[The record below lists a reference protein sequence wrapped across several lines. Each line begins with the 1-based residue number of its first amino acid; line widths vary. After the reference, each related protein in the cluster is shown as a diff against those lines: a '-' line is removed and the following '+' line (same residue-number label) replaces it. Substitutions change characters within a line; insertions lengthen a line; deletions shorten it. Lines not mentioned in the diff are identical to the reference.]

1 MLSLHGSF
9 SRFLQHANTSAHQD
23 LIHSMKGFDDD
34 PHSKTASVTTV
45 TVTTSNG
52 PPTKKLSKPD
62 SETYNSAALKGGTS
76 NYPSA
81 VPSNG
86 EARSGLS
93 PSKVNKDSPTKWSGS
108 SMQFSE
114 IRSLK
119 RIHKTEEG
127 IGTDNIIESPGI
139 IHPSTGEVL
148 TVGDAIS
155 LRILDVRTGQIV
167 TSPDERTPTVSIEE
181 ATARGL
187 VDPALAERLLGP
199 CGIIEEDGRSGR
211 QLSLLEAIQRE
222 LFDAERGFVTAAE
235 GRVKVMYTSDE
246 DQNKRISIAKAV
258 AKGLIDP
265 ETGQFTNPTG
275 GEKMTLKE
283 AFSRNLIDRNP
294 TGDKG
299 KKKPN
304 NVGICLSDAISH
316 GLVDDRS
323 GQIVDRNSGDKFP
336 LAVAI
341 KRGVIDPSIR
351 EIVDASADNKIT
363 VSEAVASG
371 ILDPKQGKYIHG
383 LSQEVLPM
391 REARRRK
398 LIVKPMTLK
407 DCTDLE
413 LIDNTGKILSPL
425 HRKALPILECISRGV
440 LDSDT
445 VKSITDTKTENL
457 LTLSEALA
465 EEIILPEGKFRDQS
479 TGEICSIPEAVN
491 RGLITSVSVKSIFD
505 IDGFKDPDGNDF
517 VSLNTAIAKGAL
529 SMKTGVSM
537 FVIDPKLGKTIS
549 IDQAVKQNLV
559 RPEVLEMLNRKIG
572 IRDRGRELTVLEAV
586 AKCYLDPKT
595 GQVLDPKNRKPLPLD
610 EAVRRRLISP
620 EGAALLGSLLAI
632 TVTTQT
638 VTKTIKRYVTITS
651 SGVTTSDIKMSF
663 GEAVRRGL
671 IDETNQ
677 TFRDPDT
684 GRVISVQDAMSEGL
698 VGFASSDSS
707 PNHSPTRQRSSG
719 AASPTK
725 SPGGSPVRVRNVD
738 STSPAAVKER
748 SLDRGQP
755 VPKGRSSGSSS
766 PVKERNCD
774 YSSVVSPVK
783 GRSPAGS
790 PVKEKPI
797 FDIAVGKGGTPPRK
811 GAMSPGRGSSPVK
824 QKLMQYSADDVFDS
838 SVVHPSREQ
847 TLVSAPSHKVDSA
860 EFLSNER
867 QAAAIEKKVFEL
879 PPDGWYLCEAI
890 EQRLFDPVTGLFI
903 IPGTD
908 RLVSFEECVKL
919 EIINPASALV
929 IDPNNRRKISL
940 MRSLE
945 KRVLDGTGH
954 YTSGGKKLPMK
965 EAIDKNLVILERRM
979 EHDHTSSRLIQI
991 TKITGKPDL
1000 VELSDVGTGSS
1011 GNPPTFT
1018 EIRSSELDVSI
1029 LEPLQVAPGI
1039 IYDPATS
1046 LVIFTE
1052 SGKADNLLAAVKAGK
1067 IEPRMV
1073 KVKDPYTGKS
1083 LNINEAMRKGI
1094 IDKETGD
1101 YKDKAGRKIPL
1112 AEAAKFGVLAVVGSP
1127 LVAAVKAAKI
1137 IKKALVPDPN
1147 TGEEVPIEVAY
1158 ERGLIDEETLR
1169 SFEAATECFVEG
1181 TSPEQVVTTTTEIVS
1196 TSVVIQD
1203 PTTGKELTAQQAV
1216 EKGLLTPEDLKQLT
1230 AAAQDGVEKG
1240 KPVKTLSTTTIP
1252 LDDDGRPSAGE
1263 RTRGRVT
1270 TEPKYKVAIGRARS
1284 FSQSPEREA
1293 KPVVLQKMRKKVV
1306 KPCDA
1311 VETGMIDKETAD
1323 ILDKPEIFKG
1333 SNGES
1338 LSLAEAV
1345 NCNKLDGNKGAILDP
1360 QRGDVLTIKEAMDRG
1375 ILDPAGPSG
1384 RLLIPVAHSL
1394 SVPGL
1399 LEQGLMDPDAKKIVH
1414 PETGTHLS
1422 LREAIVCEIVDPL
1435 SRMVEPSSGSKVTLE
1450 EAIAKGCI
1458 DEDKSLI
1465 KTPRGSVD
1473 LLTAVQ
1479 DLKVFEKIPH
1489 ESSVTRLPPAGMTFP
1504 VALRRGL
1511 VDPVAKEILHPITG
1525 VRIPLEKAIKDDFI
1539 MALPY
1544 PVSPFSVEVTQALDH
1559 NLIDEEKGT
1568 FRNPKTGEVIPV
1580 SEAVEN
1586 GILVIKPIPQLI
1598 TFEPSGTVTAVTET
1612 VTSYHTIT
1620 TKTIE
1625 LKHGYILIGPDEVK
1639 HTQTGQIIP
1648 LDEARRRGI
1657 VKDES
1662 ETKEEFTTR
1671 EIKMSFSDAVAQGYV
1686 DLDAGTYTNPATGEV
1701 MSISEAIKDGLLDT
1715 SIPTQIS
1722 EGTTILPTGKNIKK
1736 LNPVEAFDT
1745 LYEDATDR
1753 FHDPHSPTKNYTFKE
1768 ALDKGIIDPEAVIYD
1783 VTGGKPVTTREA
1795 VEKGIIDPKT
1805 GHVKDPKTGM
1815 SVNMKEAAK
1824 LGLLAVVGAPVLAGV
1839 ALADAVKG
1847 LKNKSNKKSREISP
1861 QPSSSVK
1868 EQKTPLKSSPIKET
1882 TLSPSRKS
1890 PPKSPEYQNSS
1901 TKPSEKDKSPVITIK
1916 SKTRTQSPVKDI
1928 LIGLKMPLREAIY
1941 DGYIEP
1947 ENCIITVPTSGVEEE
1962 EKKMIVQDALDRN
1975 AIALKDV
1982 VEVFSKAE
1990 VGLVDRK
1997 TRFKVKVE
2005 KLLNA
2010 ENLAHCGVYSLDSDS
2025 FVDPLTG
2032 EAMRFD
2038 DLVLRYDVFDRDSI
2052 EVKNLG
2058 SHPETYVTLREALEA
2073 PLIDRVTGH
2082 MVDPQT
2088 GKRVPFFEAVKLGW
2102 IVEKSGK
2109 TKPIKVKPRPSLTFQ
2124 EAVDGGLYDPK
2135 TGDVQDPKT
2144 GDTFSFAEALTCGVL
2159 DPVSVSIRN
2168 PENDDILPLSEAVE
2182 IGIVDLNRGVIVNV
2196 ETRREVEFKVAFL
2209 QGFVVA
2215 GPRKPVSLEAV
2226 IRKGL
2231 YNSKTGMI
2239 TDPLTKQAIDL
2250 EESVKRGLV
2259 DAFVTECK
2267 DTRADS
2273 FVSLDDALSTKL
2285 VNPKTGKLRN
2295 TSNGNLMTLDVALD
2309 KGLIVTN
2316 KFSVTLIEAIV
2327 QEYYSPCTGKLS
2339 DPVSG
2344 DELTV
2349 EEAVELGFIDC
2360 SSVRVKDSYQDRIV
2374 TFRDSTTSGLL
2385 DAQKGILTYP
2395 TPMTL
2400 DIAFEKGYI
2409 LTTCKPCSLQEALAQ
2424 GCYDPKTGLMVI
2436 NGDGERMTLDEA
2448 VKRGEINRDALTVKD
2463 PRSGDI
2469 ITLGEAIK
2477 IGVIDPKLGTAT
2489 DPTNCAEMHFY
2500 DALERGLIVP
2510 AKRKFSLPEAVFKG
2524 FYDPKSGKF
2533 TSPETREKLPT
2544 DRAIRRGIIDPA
2556 STLVKTND
2564 GKVTTFDNAVEEG
2577 IIDSRTGTIAGA
2589 GQFSRKMD
2597 FQEAFEQGLLIEVRR
2612 PMSLSEA
2619 LLKGVFDEEKGQF
2632 LDPSSGDHL
2641 TLADAIDKNLID
2653 SDSVHV
2659 KDTRSG
2665 FWKKVS
2671 LAEAIKLG
2679 FVNGETAMVK
2689 DFTHGNLEVPISE
2702 AFDLGLIVD
2711 SKAAVSIQRAIHQG
2725 LYDDST
2731 GKLTD
2736 PNTGRKITLH
2746 EAIRRFII
2754 NPQLPCYW
2762 EKKSER
2768 LLSLVETCRAGIIDR
2783 RAGTFREPGANCT
2796 VSLSEAMEL
2805 GLIVDIE
2812 SAGFGLYEAIAMGLY
2827 DSDSGHFVHPS
2838 TGRRLML
2845 SDACKEELINPLTSI
2860 VKHSKSGKYFKLP
2873 SAVEVGL
2880 IDEEKGLYKIPDS
2893 NRTLNLKEAKEKGLI
2908 VTSKK
2913 PLSIEEAVKSGLY
2926 HPDTGRFTDP
2936 DVGDQLDI
2944 AQALVHGLIDPNTTA
2959 LKDPAT
2965 GQLKS
2970 VNSGI
2975 EDGSI
2980 DTSRGRVIDPKT
2992 KRAYTIDS
3000 ALERG
3005 LLVTVERP
3013 ITFQQAVRR
3022 GSIDFQRGTF
3032 KDPRTMRECTLEEAI
3047 RYELIDPESAV
3058 VKDPQTGR
3066 FRTLKKAITDGVID
3080 MNKRAAFDPQ
3090 TGKVKPLC
3098 IIFEQGTVVFLREP
3112 LTFDAAIEQGHL
3124 SVVTGKFVDP
3134 QSKEILTLKETVSLG
3149 LIDPD
3154 SALIKDSTKKKLVK
3168 LPEAFRKG
3176 LMDAEKGNVLDCS
3189 TSRLYSLSAAIE
3201 SGLLT
3206 TPRRGLSLIEGLQF
3220 GLYNPTTG
3228 GFTDPFFS
3236 SGVIDRRRLRLEEAI
3251 ECGLIDPSTTVV
3263 KDADSGNISSLT
3275 DAISVSKIVDATAG
3289 RMLETSTGKSID
3301 LLKARDKGYILA
3313 AEARVSTLFLFLLF
3327 YNCLSCINT
3336 SSDFSLS
3343 YLRSQ

>member
-1 MLSLHGSF
+1 MS
-9 SRFLQHANTSAHQD
+9 TSAHRD
-23 LIHSMKGFDDD
+23 VNHTKAFADD
-34 PHSKTASVTTV
+34 HQGSAASLV
-45 TVTTSNG
+45 TVTTPSG
-52 PPTKKLSKPD
+52 PPTKKRSKPD
-62 SETYNSAALKGGTS
+62 SDTTDSAAFTKGGTS
-76 NYPSA
+76 IYSNA
-81 VPSNG
+81 VVSTNG
-86 EARSGLS
+86 EAGSGLS
-93 PSKVNKDSPTKWSGS
+93 PSKIRKDSPMKWSGS

-119 RIHKTEEG
+119 RIHKVEEG
-127 IGTDNIIESPGI
+127 IGTDNIIESRGI

-155 LRILDVRTGQIV
+155 LRILDVRTGRIV
-167 TSPDERTPTVSIEE
+167 TSPNGQSPTVSIEE
-181 ATARGL
+181 AAARGL

-199 CGIIEEDGRSGR
+199 CGIVEDDGQAGR

-222 LFDAERGFVTAAE
+222 LFDAERGFMTSAE

-246 DQNKRISIAKAV
+246 DQHKRISIAEAV
-258 AKGLIDP
+258 TKGMVNP
-265 ETGQFTNPTG
+265 ETGQLINPTG
-275 GEKMTLKE
+275 GEQMSLKE
-283 AFSRNLIDRNP
+283 AFARNLIDRDP
-294 TGDKG
+294 TGEKG
-299 KKKPN
+299 KKKQS

-323 GQIVDRNSGDKFP
+323 GQIVDRNSGDKYP

-341 KRGVIDPSIR
+341 KRGIIDPSVR
-351 EIVDASADNKIT
+351 EVVDASTDNKVT
-363 VSEAVASG
+363 VSEAIAGG

-383 LSQEVLPM
+383 ISQEVLPL

-398 LIVKPMTLK
+398 LIIKPMTLK
-407 DCTDLE
+407 DCSDLE

-425 HRKALPILECISRGV
+425 HKNKLPILECIARGV
-440 LDSDT
+440 LDSDN
-445 VKSITDTKTENL
+445 VKSITDTKTDSL
-457 LTLSEALA
+457 MTLSEALA
-465 EEIILPEGKFRDQS
+465 EEIILPEGKFKDVS
-479 TGEICSIPEAVN
+479 TGEICTIPEAVN

-529 SMKTGVSM
+529 SMKTGVAL
-537 FVIDPKLGKTIS
+537 FVVDPKLGKTIS
-549 IDQAVKQNLV
+549 LDQAVKQNLA
-559 RPEVLEMLNRKIG
+559 RPEVLEMLSRKIG

-620 EGAALLGSLLAI
+620 EGAALLGSLQAI

-651 SGVTTSDIKMSF
+651 SGVTTSDIKMTF
-663 GEAVRRGL
+663 GEAVRQGL

-684 GRVISVQDAMSEGL
+684 GRVLPVQDAVDEGL
-698 VGFASSDSS
+698 IGFPSPDGS
-707 PNHSPTRQRSSG
+707 PNHSPTRPESSG
-719 AASPTK
+719 STSPTK
-725 SPGGSPVRVRNVD
+725 SPSVSPVKIR
-738 STSPAAVKER
+738 SPGSVSPVKEK

-755 VPKGRSSGSSS
+755 ISKGQSPGSSS
-766 PVKERNCD
+766 PVKERSFD
-774 YSSVVSPVK
+774 HSLVGSPVK
-783 GRSPAGS
+783 GRSPAVS
-790 PVKEKPI
+790 PVKEKPS
-797 FDIAVGKGGTPPRK
+797 FDIVSKARSPSPKKGTS
-811 GAMSPGRGSSPVK
+811 SPGRGSPPMK
-824 QKLMQYSADDVFDS
+824 QRLQQYPDEDVVDS
-838 SVVHPSREQ
+838 SVFGSFQSPTSVNVPSYK
-847 TLVSAPSHKVDSA
+847 ADSA
-860 EFLSNER
+860 EFLSSER
-867 QAAAIEKKVFEL
+867 QAAAMEKQVYEL
-879 PPDGWYLCEAI
+879 PPDGWYLSEAI

-929 IDPNNRRKISL
+929 IDPNNGRKISL
-940 MRSLE
+940 IRSLD

-965 EAIDKNLVILERRM
+965 EAITKNFVILEGRM
-979 EHDHTSSRLIQI
+979 DHDHTSSRLIQV

-1000 VELSDVGTGSS
+1000 VELSDVGSGFA

-1018 EIRSSELDVSI
+1018 EIKSSKPDVST

-1046 LVIFTE
+1046 LVISTE
-1052 SGKADNLLAAVKAGK
+1052 SGKADSLLAAVKTGK

-1094 IDKETGD
+1094 VDKETGD
-1101 YKDKAGRKIPL
+1101 YKDKAGHKISL

-1127 LVAAVKAAKI
+1127 LVAAVKAVKV
-1137 IKKALVPDPN
+1137 IKKALVSDPN
-1147 TGEEVPIEVAY
+1147 TGDEVPIEVAY
-1158 ERGLIDEETLR
+1158 KRGLIDEETLR
-1169 SFEAATECFVEG
+1169 SFEAATEHFVEG
-1181 TSPEQVVTTTTEIVS
+1181 TSPEQVVTTKTEIVS

-1203 PTTGKELTAQQAV
+1203 PATGREITAQQAV
-1216 EKGLLTPEDLKQLT
+1216 EKGLLTPEDLKQLV
-1230 AAAQDGVEKG
+1230 AAAQDGVERG
-1240 KPVKTLSTTTIP
+1240 RPVKTLSTTAIP
-1252 LDDDGRPSAGE
+1252 LDDDDDDDDRPSAGE

-1293 KPVVLQKMRKKVV
+1293 KPVVLQKMRKKIV
-1306 KPCDA
+1306 KPRDA
-1311 VETGMIDKETAD
+1311 IETGMIDKETAD
-1323 ILDKPEIFKG
+1323 ILEKPEIFTG
-1333 SNGES
+1333 SDGES

-1345 NCNKLDGNKGAILDP
+1345 SCNKLDGNKGAILDP

-1384 RLLIPVAHSL
+1384 RLLIPIARSL

-1414 PETGTHLS
+1414 PETGTHLT

-1435 SRMVEPSSGSKVTLE
+1435 SKMVEPSSGIKVTLE

-1458 DEDKSLI
+1458 DDDKSLV
-1465 KTPRGSVD
+1465 KTPSGSVD
-1473 LLTAVQ
+1473 LFTAAQ
-1479 DLKVFEKIPH
+1479 DLKLFEGSPH
-1489 ESSVTRLPPAGMTFP
+1489 ESSVTGLPPAGMTFP

-1511 VDPVAKEILHPITG
+1511 VDPVTKEILHPITG
-1525 VRIPLEKAIKDDFI
+1525 VRIPVEKAIKEGFI
-1539 MALPY
+1539 MSLPY
-1544 PVSPFSVEVTQALDH
+1544 PMSPFSVELTQALDS
-1559 NLIDEEKGT
+1559 NLIDREKGT
-1568 FRNPKTGEVIPV
+1568 FQNPKTGEVIPV
-1580 SEAVEN
+1580 SEAVES
-1586 GILVIKPIPQLI
+1586 GILVIKPVPQLI

-1625 LKHGYILIGPDEVK
+1625 LKHGYILVGPDEVK
-1639 HTQTGQIIP
+1639 HTQTGEIIP
-1648 LDEARRRGI
+1648 LDVARRQGI

-1662 ETKEEFTTR
+1662 ETKKEFTTR

-1686 DLDAGTYTNPATGEV
+1686 DLDAGTYTNPSTGEV
-1701 MSISEAIKDGLLDT
+1701 MSISEAIRHGLLDT
-1715 SIPTQIS
+1715 SVPTQIS
-1722 EGTTILPTGKNIKK
+1722 EEPIDSPTGKKVKK

-1745 LYEDATDR
+1745 LYEEKTKKFR
-1753 FHDPHSPTKNYTFKE
+1753 DPNSPAQTYTFKE
-1768 ALDKGIIDPEAVIYD
+1768 AVDKGIIDPEAVIYD
-1783 VTGGKPVTTREA
+1783 VCSGKPITTREA
-1795 VEKGIIDPKT
+1795 VEKGMIDPRTGQVKDTKT
-1805 GHVKDPKTGM
+1805 GI
-1815 SVNMKEAAK
+1815 SVNVKEAAK
-1824 LGLLAVVGAPVLAGV
+1824 LGLLAVVGAPVLAGMAV
-1839 ALADAVKG
+1839 VNAVKG
-1847 LKNKSNKKSREISP
+1847 LSNKTDKKSPEI
-1861 QPSSSVK
+1861 SSVK
-1868 EQKTPLKSSPIKET
+1868 ERISPSKSSPVQTSAIT
-1882 TLSPSRKS
+1882 PSRKS
-1890 PPKSPEYQNSS
+1890 PPKSPERQ
-1901 TKPSEKDKSPVITIK
+1901 KSPTKSLEKEKSPIITIK
-1916 SKTRTQSPVKDI
+1916 TKARAPSPVKET
-1928 LIGLKMPLREAIY
+1928 LVGLKMPLREAIY
-1941 DGYIEP
+1941 DGHIEP
-1947 ENCIITVPTSGVEEE
+1947 ESCSIALRTSDGEEE
-1962 EKKMIVQDALDRN
+1962 HMTVQDALDKS
-1975 AIALKDV
+1975 AVALKDIV
-1982 VEVFSKAE
+1982 QVFSKAE
-1990 VGLVDRK
+1990 VGLVDEK
-1997 TRFKVKVE
+1997 TRYKVKVT
-2005 KLLNA
+2005 KHLNA
-2010 ENLAHCGVYSLDSDS
+2010 ENLASDGVYNLDSDS

-2032 EAMRFD
+2032 DAIRFE
-2038 DLVLRYDVFDRDSI
+2038 DLVLRYDVFDPDFVAIKDLTSR
-2052 EVKNLG
+2052 
-2058 SHPETYVTLREALEA
+2058 PETYVSLREALEV
-2073 PLIDRVTGH
+2073 PLIDKISGH

-2102 IVEKSGK
+2102 IVEKPGQS
-2109 TKPIKVKPRPSLTFQ
+2109 KPSKVKPRPSLTFQ
-2124 EAVDGGLYDPK
+2124 EAIGAGLYDPA
-2135 TGDVQDPKT
+2135 TGDIQDPKT
-2144 GDTFSFAEALTCGVL
+2144 GATFSFVEALTNGVL

-2182 IGIVDLNRGVIVNV
+2182 VGIVDLNRGVIVNV
-2196 ETRREVEFKVAFL
+2196 ETRTEVEFKVAFL
-2209 QGFVVA
+2209 QGYVIA

-2239 TDPLTKQAIDL
+2239 TDPLTQQTVDV

-2267 DTRADS
+2267 DTRS
-2273 FVSLDDALSTKL
+2273 NCLVSLDDALSTKL
-2285 VNPKTGKLRN
+2285 LNPKTGKLCD
-2295 TSNGNLMTLDVALD
+2295 TTNGTLLTLDVALD
-2309 KGLIVTN
+2309 RGLIVTS
-2316 KFSVTLIEAIV
+2316 KFSITLIEAIV
-2327 QEYYSPCTGKLS
+2327 QEYYSARTGRVS
-2339 DPVSG
+2339 DPASG

-2349 EEAVELGFIDC
+2349 QEAIELGFVDC
-2360 SSVRVKDSYQDRIV
+2360 SSVRVKDSHQDKIV
-2374 TFRDSTTSGLL
+2374 TVKDATASGLL
-2385 DAQKGILTYP
+2385 DTQKGILTYP

-2409 LTTCKPCSLQEALAQ
+2409 LTTRKPWSLQEALAQ
-2424 GCYDPKTGLMVI
+2424 GCYDPKTGLMVM

-2448 VKRGEINRDALTVKD
+2448 IKRGEINRDALTVKD

-2469 ITLGEAIK
+2469 ITLGEAVK
-2477 IGVIDPKLGTAT
+2477 IGVIDPKLGTAA
-2489 DPTNCAEMHFY
+2489 DPTNGAEMHFY

-2544 DRAIRRGIIDPA
+2544 DRAIQRGIIDPA
-2556 STLVKTND
+2556 STLVKTS
-2564 GKVTTFDNAVEEG
+2564 GGRITTFDNAVEEG
-2577 IIDSRTGTIAGA
+2577 IVDSKTGTIAGA
-2589 GQFSRKMD
+2589 GRFGRKMD

-2619 LLKGVFDEEKGQF
+2619 LLKGIFDEETGQF
-2632 LDPSSGDHL
+2632 LDPSSGEHL
-2641 TLADAIDKNLID
+2641 TLAEAIEKNLID

-2671 LAEAIKLG
+2671 LAEAVKLG
-2679 FVNGETAMVK
+2679 FVDGKTAKVK
-2689 DFTHGNLEVPISE
+2689 DFTHGNLEVTISE

-2725 LYDDST
+2725 LYDETT

-2783 RAGTFREPGANCT
+2783 RAGTFKEPGANCT
-2796 VSLSEAMEL
+2796 VSLSDAMEL

-2812 SAGFGLYEAIAMGLY
+2812 SAGFGLFEAIVMGLY
-2827 DSDSGHFVHPS
+2827 DADSGCFIHPS
-2838 TGRRLML
+2838 TGRKLML
-2845 SDACKEELINPLTSI
+2845 SDACKEELINPLKSI

-2873 SAVEVGL
+2873 EAVEAGL
-2880 IDEEKGLYKIPDS
+2880 IDEERGVYKVPDS
-2893 NRTLNLKEAKEKGLI
+2893 KRILTLKEAKEKGLI
-2908 VTSKK
+2908 VTSMK
-2913 PLSIEEAVKSGLY
+2913 PLSVEEAVRCGLY
-2926 HPDTGRFTDP
+2926 RPETGRFTDP

-2944 AQALVHGLIDPNTTA
+2944 AQALVHGLVDANTTA

-2970 VNSGI
+2970 LNSGI

-2980 DTSRGRVIDPKT
+2980 DVPRGRIVDPKT
-2992 KRAYTIDS
+2992 RRAYTIDS

-3124 SVVTGKFVDP
+3124 NVVTGKFTDP
-3134 QSKEILTLKETVSLG
+3134 QSKEVLTLKETVSLG

-3176 LMDAEKGNVLDCS
+3176 LMDAEKGNVLDS
-3189 TSRLYSLSAAIE
+3189 ATSRLYSLSAAIE

-3251 ECGLIDPSTTVV
+3251 ESGLIDPSSTVV

-3313 AEARVSTLFLFLLF
+3313 AEARVSTLLLF
-3327 YNCLSCINT
+3327 FSQRLTILS
-3336 SSDFSLS
+3336 SS
-3343 YLRSQ
+3343 YVHA

>member
-1 MLSLHGSF
+1 
-9 SRFLQHANTSAHQD
+9 
-23 LIHSMKGFDDD
+23 MKVFIDD
-34 PHSKTASVTTV
+34 PHNSAGTV
-45 TVTTSNG
+45 TSSSG
-52 PPTKKLSKPD
+52 PPTKKRSKPE
-62 SETYNSAALKGGTS
+62 SEMYNSATKTRGGTS
-76 NYPSA
+76 NYSSDVVSA
-81 VPSNG
+81 NG
-86 EARSGLS
+86 EAGSGLS
-93 PSKVNKDSPTKWSGS
+93 PSKIRKDSPIWSGS

-119 RIHKTEEG
+119 RIHKVEEG

-155 LRILDVRTGQIV
+155 LRILDVRTGRIA
-167 TSPDERTPTVSIEE
+167 TSPDGRSPSVSIEE
-181 ATARGL
+181 AAVKGL

-199 CGIIEEDGRSGR
+199 CGIIEEDGGSGR

-222 LFDAERGFVTAAE
+222 LFDAERGFVTSAE
-235 GRVKVMYTSDE
+235 RQVKVMYSSGE
-246 DQNKRISIAKAV
+246 DQPKTISIAEAIT
-258 AKGLIDP
+258 KGMVHP
-265 ETGQFTNPTG
+265 ETGQFTNPRD
-275 GEKMTLKE
+275 GEQMTLKE
-283 AFSRNLIDRNP
+283 AFMRNLIDRDS
-294 TGDKG
+294 TGEKG
-299 KKKPN
+299 KKKSSSL
-304 NVGICLSDAISH
+304 GISLSDAISQ

-323 GQIVDRNSGDKFP
+323 GQIVDRNSGDKYP

-341 KRGVIDPSIR
+341 KRGVIDPCVK
-351 EIVDASADNKIT
+351 EVVDASADNKVT
-363 VSEAVASG
+363 VSQAIASG

-383 LSQEVLPM
+383 LSQEVLTL

-407 DCTDLE
+407 DCCDLE
-413 LIDNTGKILSPL
+413 LIDNTGRILSPL
-425 HRKALPILECISRGV
+425 HRNKLPILECISRGV
-440 LDSDT
+440 LDSDS
-445 VKSITDTKTENL
+445 VKSITDTTTDDL

-465 EEIILPEGKFRDQS
+465 KEIILPGGKFRDAS
-479 TGEICSIPEAVN
+479 TGEICTIPEAVN

-505 IDGFKDPDGNDF
+505 IDGFRDPVGTDF
-517 VSLNTAIAKGAL
+517 VSLNAAIAKGAV
-529 SMKTGVSM
+529 SMKTGVAM
-537 FVIDPKLGKTIS
+537 FVVDQKLGKTIS
-549 IDQAVKQNLV
+549 LDQAVKQNLV
-559 RPEVLEMLNRKIG
+559 RPEVLEMLSRKIG

-595 GQVLDPKNRKPLPLD
+595 GQLLDPKDRKLLPLD
-610 EAVRRRLISP
+610 EAVRRRLITP

-651 SGVTTSDIKMSF
+651 SGVTTSDIKMTF
-663 GEAVRRGL
+663 GEAIRRGL

-677 TFRDPDT
+677 TYRDPDT
-684 GRVISVQDAMSEGL
+684 GRVLSVQDAVNERL
-698 VGFASSDSS
+698 IGFSSPDSS
-707 PNHSPTRQRSSG
+707 PNCSPVRQRTSG
-719 AASPTK
+719 STSPVK
-725 SPGGSPVRVRNVD
+725 SPGGSAVKSRSPC
-738 STSPAAVKER
+738 STSPVKEKP
-748 SLDRGQP
+748 LDHGQP
-755 VPKGRSSGSSS
+755 VTKGRYSGNSS
-766 PVKERNCD
+766 PVKERNFD
-774 YSSVVSPVK
+774 HSPVESPLK

-790 PVKEKPI
+790 PVKEKPV
-797 FDIAVGKGGTPPRK
+797 FDMAVGKGRTHSPRK
-811 GAMSPGRGSSPVK
+811 GRTSPGSSSPVK
-824 QKLMQYSADDVFDS
+824 QKLLQYPVENVFDS
-838 SVVHPSREQ
+838 SLVCSSESPASGNLPSRE
-847 TLVSAPSHKVDSA
+847 SDSA
-860 EFLSNER
+860 EFLSNEQ
-867 QAAAIEKKVFEL
+867 QAAAMQKQVFEL
-879 PPDGWYLCEAI
+879 PPDGWYLSEAI

-919 EIINPASALV
+919 EIINPSSALV
-929 IDPNNRRKISL
+929 IDPNNGRKISL
-940 MRSLE
+940 IRSLE

-954 YTSGGKKLPMK
+954 YASGGKKLPMK
-965 EAIDKNLVILERRM
+965 DAIAKNLVILEGRM

-1000 VELSDVGTGSS
+1000 VELSDVGSS
-1011 GNPPTFT
+1011 AGNPPTFT
-1018 EIRSSELDVSI
+1018 EIKSSEVDVST

-1039 IYDPATS
+1039 IYDPATA

-1052 SGKADNLLAAVKAGK
+1052 SGKANNLLAAVKAGK

-1094 IDKETGD
+1094 VDKETGD
-1101 YKDKAGRKIPL
+1101 YKDKAGHKISL
-1112 AEAAKFGVLAVVGSP
+1112 AEAAKFGVIAVVGSP
-1127 LVAAVKAAKI
+1127 LVAAVKSARV
-1137 IKKALVPDPN
+1137 IKKALIADPN
-1147 TGEEVPIEVAY
+1147 SGEDVPIQVAY
-1158 ERGLIDEETLR
+1158 ERGLIDEETLH
-1169 SFEAATECFVEG
+1169 SFEAATERFVEG
-1181 TSPEQVVTTTTEIVS
+1181 TSPEQVVTTKTEIVS

-1203 PTTGKELTAQQAV
+1203 PTTGKEITAQQAV

-1230 AAAQDGVEKG
+1230 AAAQDGVESG
-1240 KPVKTLSTTTIP
+1240 PVKTLSTATIP
-1252 LDDDGRPSAGE
+1252 LDDDDRPSAGE

-1270 TEPKYKVAIGRARS
+1270 TEPKFRVAIGRARS

-1311 VETGMIDKETAD
+1311 IETGMIDKETAD
-1323 ILDKPEIFKG
+1323 ILEKPEVFKG
-1333 SNGES
+1333 SDGES

-1345 NCNKLDGNKGAILDP
+1345 SCNKLDGNKGAILDP

-1375 ILDPAGPSG
+1375 ILDPTGPSG
-1384 RLLIPVAHSL
+1384 RLLVPIARSL

-1414 PETGTHLS
+1414 PETGTYLS

-1435 SRMVEPSSGSKVTLE
+1435 SKMVEPSSGSKVTLE

-1458 DEDKSLI
+1458 DEDKSLV
-1465 KTPRGSVD
+1465 KTPSGSVD
-1473 LLTAVQ
+1473 LLTAAQ
-1479 DLKVFEKIPH
+1479 DLKVFEKSPQ
-1489 ESSVTRLPPAGMTFP
+1489 ETSVKGLPPAGMTFP

-1511 VDPVAKEILHPITG
+1511 VDPVTKEIVHPITG
-1525 VRIPLEKAIKDDFI
+1525 VRIPVEKAIEDNFI

-1544 PVSPFSVEVTQALDH
+1544 PVSPFNVEVTQALDR
-1559 NLIDEEKGT
+1559 NLIDGEKGT
-1568 FRNPKTGEVIPV
+1568 FKNPKTGEVIPV
-1580 SEAVEN
+1580 SEAVES
-1586 GILVIKPIPQLI
+1586 GVLVIKPVPHLI
-1598 TFEPSGTVTAVTET
+1598 SFEPSGTVTAVTET

-1639 HTQTGQIIP
+1639 HTQTGEVIP

-1662 ETKEEFTTR
+1662 ETKEQFTTR

-1686 DLDAGTYTNPATGEV
+1686 DLDAGTYTNPATGEI

-1715 SIPTQIS
+1715 TVPTQIS
-1722 EGTTILPTGKNIKK
+1722 EDSIKSSTGKKVKK

-1745 LYEDATDR
+1745 LYEDRTKKFR
-1753 FHDPHSPTKNYTFKE
+1753 DPNSPTRNYTFKE
-1768 ALDKGIIDPEAVIYD
+1768 ALDKGIIDPESVIYD
-1783 VTGGKPVTTREA
+1783 VTSGKPVTTREA

-1805 GHVKDPKTGM
+1805 GRVKDTKTGI
-1815 SVNMKEAAK
+1815 SVNVKEAAK
-1824 LGLLAVVGAPVLAGV
+1824 LGLLAVVGAPVLAGMTV
-1839 ALADAVKG
+1839 VDAVKG
-1847 LKNKSNKKSREISP
+1847 LKNKKSPEKSSQRD
-1861 QPSSSVK
+1861 SSVK
-1868 EQKTPLKSSPIKET
+1868 EDISSLKALPFQETAITPSQK
-1882 TLSPSRKS
+1882 SPSVSPERQKS
-1890 PPKSPEYQNSS
+1890 P
-1901 TKPSEKDKSPVITIK
+1901 TKPSQKEKSPVITIK
-1916 SKTRTQSPVKDI
+1916 TKARTPSPVKDT
-1928 LIGLKMPLREAIY
+1928 LSGLKMPLREAIY
-1941 DGYIEP
+1941 DRHIEP
-1947 ENCIITVPTSGVEEE
+1947 ETCNIAIPTSDGEEE
-1962 EKKMIVQDALDRN
+1962 QMSVQDALDKN
-1975 AIALKDV
+1975 AVALKDV
-1982 VEVFSKAE
+1982 VEVFSKAK
-1990 VGLVDRK
+1990 VGLVDEK
-1997 TRFKVKVE
+1997 TWYKVKVT
-2005 KLLNA
+2005 KHLNP
-2010 ENLAHCGVYSLDSDS
+2010 ENLANDGVYSLDSDS
-2025 FVDPLTG
+2025 FVDPVTR
-2032 EAMRFD
+2032 EAIRFE
-2038 DLVLRYDVFDRDSI
+2038 DLVLRYDVFDPDLI
-2052 EVKNLG
+2052 QVKDLI
-2058 SHPETYVTLREALEA
+2058 SHPETYITLREALEV
-2073 PLIDRVTGH
+2073 PLVDKISGH
-2082 MVDPQT
+2082 MVDPRT

-2102 IVEKSGK
+2102 IVEKSVK
-2109 TKPIKVKPRPSLTFQ
+2109 TKLTKVKPHPSLTFQ
-2124 EAVDGGLYDPK
+2124 EAVDEGLYDPK
-2135 TGDVQDPKT
+2135 TGDIHDPKT
-2144 GDTFSFAEALTCGVL
+2144 GDKFSFVEALTSCVL

-2196 ETRREVEFKVAFL
+2196 ETRTEVEFKVAFL
-2209 QGFVVA
+2209 QGYVVA

-2226 IRKGL
+2226 IKKGL
-2231 YNSKTGMI
+2231 YNPKTGMI
-2239 TDPLTKQAIDL
+2239 TDPLTKQAIDM
-2250 EESVKRGLV
+2250 EESVKRGLI

-2267 DTRADS
+2267 DTRADT

-2285 VNPKTGKLRN
+2285 VNPKTCKLRN
-2295 TSNGNLMTLDVALD
+2295 TANGNLMTLDVALG

-2316 KFSVTLIEAIV
+2316 RFSITLIEAIV
-2327 QEYYSPCTGKLS
+2327 QEYYSPRTGRVS
-2339 DPVSG
+2339 DPASG
-2344 DELTV
+2344 DEVTV
-2349 EEAVELGFIDC
+2349 QEAIELGFVDC
-2360 SSVRVKDSYQDRIV
+2360 SSVRVKDSHQDKILTV
-2374 TFRDSTTSGLL
+2374 KDATATGLL
-2385 DAQKGILTYP
+2385 NTQKGILTYP
-2395 TPMTL
+2395 APMTL

-2409 LTTCKPCSLQEALAQ
+2409 LTTRKPWSLQEALAQ
-2424 GCYDPKTGLMVI
+2424 SCYDPKTGLMVI
-2436 NGDGERMTLDEA
+2436 NGDGERITLDEA
-2448 VKRGEINRDALTVKD
+2448 MKRGEINRDALTVKD

-2477 IGVIDPKLGTAT
+2477 IGVIDPKLGTAA
-2489 DPTNCAEMHFY
+2489 DPTNGAEMHFY

-2544 DRAIRRGIIDPA
+2544 DRAIQKGIIDSA
-2556 STLVKTND
+2556 STLVKTNG
-2564 GKVTTFDNAVEEG
+2564 GKVTTFDSAVEEG
-2577 IIDSRTGTIAGA
+2577 LVDSRAGTIAGA
-2589 GQFSRKMD
+2589 GQFGRRLD

-2612 PMSLSEA
+2612 PMSVSEA
-2619 LLKGVFDEEKGQF
+2619 LLKGVFDEENGQF

-2641 TLADAIDKNLID
+2641 SLADAIEKNLID

-2671 LAEAIKLG
+2671 LAEAIRLG
-2679 FVNGETAMVK
+2679 FVDGETAKVK
-2689 DFTHGNLEVPISE
+2689 DFTRGNLEVTISE

-2762 EKKSER
+2762 EKKSEH
-2768 LLSLVETCRAGIIDR
+2768 LLSLVETCRTGIIDR

-2796 VSLSEAMEL
+2796 IYLSDAMEL

-2827 DSDSGHFVHPS
+2827 DAVSGRFIHPS
-2838 TGRRLML
+2838 TGRKLML
-2845 SDACKEELINPLTSI
+2845 SDACKGELINPLTSI
-2860 VKHSKSGKYFKLP
+2860 VKHSKSGKYLKLP
-2873 SAVEVGL
+2873 EATEANL
-2880 IDEEKGLYKIPDS
+2880 IDEEKGIYKIPDS
-2893 NRTLNLKEAKEKGLI
+2893 KKTLTLKEAKEKGLI

-2913 PLSIEEAVKSGLY
+2913 PLSIEEAVRSGLY
-2926 HPDTGRFTDP
+2926 RPDTGRFTDP

-2944 AQALVHGLIDPNTTA
+2944 AQALVHGLIDANTTA
-2959 LKDPAT
+2959 LKDPTT

-2980 DTSRGRVIDPKT
+2980 DVSRGCVVDPKT

-3000 ALERG
+3000 ALERC

-3022 GSIDFQRGTF
+3022 GSIDFQRCTF
-3032 KDPRTMRECTLEEAI
+3032 KDPRTMRECTLEDAI

-3058 VKDPQTGR
+3058 VKDPHTGR

-3098 IIFEQGTVVFLREP
+3098 IIFDQGTVVFLREP
-3112 LTFDAAIEQGHL
+3112 LTFDAAIEQGL
-3124 SVVTGKFVDP
+3124 LNVVTGKFTDP
-3134 QSKEILTLKETVSLG
+3134 QSKEVLTLKETVSLG

-3176 LMDAEKGNVLDCS
+3176 LMDAEKGNVLDS
-3189 TSRLYSLSAAIE
+3189 ATSRLYSLSAAIE

-3236 SGVIDRRRLRLEEAI
+3236 SGVIDRRRLRLDEAI
-3251 ECGLIDPSTTVV
+3251 ESGLIDPSTTVV

-3275 DAISVSKIVDATAG
+3275 DAISVSKIVDAIAG

-3301 LLKARDKGYILA
+3301 LLKARDRGYILT
-3313 AEARVSTLFLFLLF
+3313 AEARVSTFLLF
-3327 YNCLSCINT
+3327 FL
-3336 SSDFSLS
+3336 FA
-3343 YLRSQ
+3343 

>member
-1 MLSLHGSF
+1 MLKINHLFGRYFHHMSP
-9 SRFLQHANTSAHQD
+9 SAHHD
-23 LIHSMKGFDDD
+23 NAKTFTND
-34 PHSKTASVTTV
+34 PHNMAPSVATV
-45 TVTTSNG
+45 TVTTSSG
-52 PPTKKLSKPD
+52 PPTKKRTKPE
-62 SETYNSAALKGGTS
+62 SETYNSAAQTRGGTS
-76 NYPSA
+76 NYSSTA
-81 VPSNG
+81 VSKNG
-86 EARSGLS
+86 EAGSGLS
-93 PSKVNKDSPTKWSGS
+93 PPKICKDSPMNWSGS

-119 RIHKTEEG
+119 RVHKVEEG
-127 IGTDNIIESPGI
+127 IGTDNIVESLGI
-139 IHPSTGEVL
+139 LHPSTGEVL

-155 LRILDVRTGQIV
+155 LRILDVRTGRIA
-167 TSPDERTPTVSIEE
+167 TSPDGRSPTVSIEE
-181 ATARGL
+181 AAARGL

-199 CGIIEEDGRSGR
+199 CGIVEDDGGSGR

-222 LFDAERGFVTAAE
+222 LFDAERGLVTSAE
-235 GRVKVMYTSDE
+235 GQVKVMYTSGE
-246 DQNKRISIAKAV
+246 DQPKRISIAEAI
-258 AKGLIDP
+258 AKGMIHP
-265 ETGQFTNPTG
+265 ETGQFTNPGG
-275 GEKMTLKE
+275 GEQMTLKE
-283 AFSRNLIDRNP
+283 AFVRNLIDRDP
-294 TGDKG
+294 KGEKG
-299 KKKPN
+299 KKKSSTL
-304 NVGICLSDAISH
+304 GISLSDAISQ
-316 GLVDDRS
+316 GLVDDHS
-323 GQIVDRNSGDKFP
+323 GQVVDRNSGDKYP

-341 KRGVIDPSIR
+341 KRGIIDPSVR
-351 EIVDASADNKIT
+351 EIVDASADNKVT
-363 VSEAVASG
+363 VSEAIASG
-371 ILDPKQGKYIHG
+371 ILDPKHGKYIHG
-383 LSQEVLPM
+383 LSQEILPL

-398 LIVKPMTLK
+398 LIVKPLTLK
-407 DCTDLE
+407 DCCDLE
-413 LIDNTGKILSPL
+413 LIDNTGKIFSPL
-425 HRKALPILECISRGV
+425 HRNRLPLLECISRGV
-440 LDSDT
+440 LDSDS
-445 VKSITDTKTENL
+445 VKSITDTTTDDL

-465 EEIILPEGKFRDQS
+465 EEIILPEGKFRDAS
-479 TGEICSIPEAVN
+479 TGEIFTIPEAVN

-505 IDGFKDPDGNDF
+505 IDGFKDPVGTDF
-517 VSLNTAIAKGAL
+517 VSLNAAIAKGAL
-529 SMKTGVSM
+529 SMKTGAAM
-537 FVIDPKLGKTIS
+537 FVVDPKLGKTIS
-549 IDQAVKQNLV
+549 IDQAAKQNLV
-559 RPEVLEMLNRKIG
+559 RPEVLEMLSRKIG

-595 GQVLDPKNRKPLPLD
+595 GHLLDPKDRKPLPLD
-610 EAVRRRLISP
+610 EAVRRRLITP

-651 SGVTTSDIKMSF
+651 SGVTTSDVKMTF
-663 GEAVRRGL
+663 GEAIRQGL

-684 GRVISVQDAMSEGL
+684 GRVLSVQDAMNERL
-698 VGFASSDSS
+698 IGFASSESS
-707 PNHSPTRQRSSG
+707 PNCSPIRQRTSG
-719 AASPTK
+719 STSPTK
-725 SPGGSPVRVRNVD
+725 SPGGS
-738 STSPAAVKER
+738 AVKAR
-748 SLDRGQP
+748 SP
-755 VPKGRSSGSSS
+755 GSVS
-766 PVKERNCD
+766 PVKEK
-774 YSSVVSPVK
+774 YSERGQPIAKGYGSSNSSPIKERKFDHSPVESPVK

-790 PVKEKPI
+790 PVKEKLG
-797 FDIAVGKGGTPPRK
+797 FDMTVCKGRATLSGKGRT
-811 GAMSPGRGSSPVK
+811 SPGRGSSPVK
-824 QKLMQYSADDVFDS
+824 QKLQQYPAEDVLDFSHVCS
-838 SVVHPSREQ
+838 SQSPTLGIVPSYE
-847 TLVSAPSHKVDSA
+847 ADSA
-860 EFLSNER
+860 EFLASER
-867 QAAAIEKKVFEL
+867 QAAMQKQVFEL
-879 PPDGWYLCEAI
+879 PPDGWYLSEAI

-919 EIINPASALV
+919 EIINPTSALV
-929 IDPNNRRKISL
+929 IDPNNGRKISL
-940 MRSLE
+940 IRSLE

-954 YTSGGKKLPMK
+954 YASGGKKLPMK
-965 EAIDKNLVILERRM
+965 EAIAKNFIILEGRM
-979 EHDHTSSRLIQI
+979 EHDHTSSRLIQV

-1000 VELSDVGTGSS
+1000 VELSDVGSS
-1011 GNPPTFT
+1011 AGNPPTFR
-1018 EIRSSELDVSI
+1018 EIKSSEVDVST

-1039 IYDPATS
+1039 IYDPATA

-1052 SGKADNLLAAVKAGK
+1052 SGKADNLLAAVKEGK

-1094 IDKETGD
+1094 VDKETGD
-1101 YKDKAGRKIPL
+1101 YKDKAGRKISL

-1127 LVAAVKAAKI
+1127 LVAAVKSVKVP
-1137 IKKALVPDPN
+1137 KNALVADPN
-1147 TGEEVPIEVAY
+1147 TGEDVPIEVAY
-1158 ERGLIDEETLR
+1158 ERGLIDDETLR
-1169 SFEAATECFVEG
+1169 RFESATEHLVEG
-1181 TSPEQVVTTTTEIVS
+1181 TSPEQVVTTKTEIVS

-1203 PTTGKELTAQQAV
+1203 PATGKEITAQQAI
-1216 EKGLLTPEDLKQLT
+1216 EKGLLTSEDLKQLT
-1230 AAAQDGVEKG
+1230 AAAQDGLESG
-1240 KPVKTLSTTTIP
+1240 RPVKTLSTTTIP
-1252 LDDDGRPSAGE
+1252 LDDDDRPSAGE

-1270 TEPKYKVAIGRARS
+1270 TEPKFRVAIGRARS

-1311 VETGMIDKETAD
+1311 IETGMIDKETAD
-1323 ILDKPEIFKG
+1323 MLEKPEVFKG
-1333 SNGES
+1333 SDGES

-1345 NCNKLDGNKGAILDP
+1345 SCNKLDGNKGAILDP

-1384 RLLIPVAHSL
+1384 RLLVPIARSL

-1414 PETGTHLS
+1414 PETGTYLS

-1435 SRMVEPSSGSKVTLE
+1435 SKMVEPSSGNIVTLE
-1450 EAIAKGCI
+1450 EAIAKGYV

-1465 KTPRGSVD
+1465 KTPSGSVD
-1473 LLTAVQ
+1473 LLTAAQ
-1479 DLKVFEKIPH
+1479 DMNMFEKSS
-1489 ESSVTRLPPAGMTFP
+1489 ESSVKGLPPAGMTFP

-1511 VDPVAKEILHPITG
+1511 VDPVTKEILHPITG
-1525 VRIPLEKAIKDDFI
+1525 IRIPVEKAIEDDFI

-1544 PVSPFSVEVTQALDH
+1544 PVSPFSIEVTQALDC
-1559 NLIDEEKGT
+1559 NLIDGEKGT
-1568 FRNPKTGEVIPV
+1568 FKNPKTGEVVPV
-1580 SEAVEN
+1580 SEAVES
-1586 GILVIKPIPQLI
+1586 GILVIKPVPQLI
-1598 TFEPSGTVTAVTET
+1598 TLEPSGTVTAVTET

-1625 LKHGYILIGPDEVK
+1625 LKHGYILIGPDQVRY
-1639 HTQTGQIIP
+1639 TQTGEVLS

-1671 EIKMSFSDAVAQGYV
+1671 EIKMSFSDAIAQGYV
-1686 DLDAGTYTNPATGEV
+1686 DLDAGTYTNPATGEI

-1715 SIPTQIS
+1715 TMPTQIS
-1722 EGTTILPTGKNIKK
+1722 EDPTKSPAGKKVKK
-1736 LNPVEAFDT
+1736 LNPVEAVDA
-1745 LYEDATDR
+1745 LYEEKTR
-1753 FHDPHSPTKNYTFKE
+1753 KFRDPNSPAKNYTFKE
-1768 ALDKGIIDPEAVIYD
+1768 ALDKGIIDSEAVIYD
-1783 VTGGKPVTTREA
+1783 VVSGKPVTTREA
-1795 VEKGIIDPKT
+1795 VEKGIIDPRTGRVKDTKT
-1805 GHVKDPKTGM
+1805 GI
-1815 SVNMKEAAK
+1815 SVNVKEAAK

-1839 ALADAVKG
+1839 AVVDAVKG
-1847 LKNKSNKKSREISP
+1847 LKDKKSTAKSSQQDSYLKEET
-1861 QPSSSVK
+1861 SSSRSLLFQ
-1868 EQKTPLKSSPIKET
+1868 ETPVT
-1882 TLSPSRKS
+1882 PSRKS
-1890 PPKSPEYQNSS
+1890 HLKSPECQKSPM
-1901 TKPSEKDKSPVITIK
+1901 KPSEKEKSPVITIK
-1916 SKTRTQSPVKDI
+1916 TKARTPSPVKDT
-1928 LIGLKMPLREAIY
+1928 LNGSKMPLREAIY
-1941 DGYIEP
+1941 DRHIEP
-1947 ENCIITVPTSGVEEE
+1947 ESCSITVPTSDGKEEQ
-1962 EKKMIVQDALDRN
+1962 MSVQDALDKN
-1975 AIALKDV
+1975 AVALKDV
-1982 VEVFSKAE
+1982 VEVFNKAK
-1990 VGLVDRK
+1990 VGLVDEKMRY
-1997 TRFKVKVE
+1997 KVKVT
-2005 KLLNA
+2005 KHLNA
-2010 ENLAHCGVYSLDSDS
+2010 ENLANDGVYNLDSNS
-2025 FVDPLTG
+2025 FVDPMTG
-2032 EAMRFD
+2032 ETIRFE
-2038 DLVLRYDVFDRDSI
+2038 DLVLRYDVFDPDLI
-2052 EVKNLG
+2052 EVKDLA
-2058 SHPETYVTLREALEA
+2058 SYPETYVTLREALEV
-2073 PLIDRVTGH
+2073 PVIDKVSGH
-2082 MVDPQT
+2082 MVDPRT

-2102 IVEKSGK
+2102 IVEKPGE
-2109 TKPIKVKPRPSLTFQ
+2109 TKLTKVKPHPSLTFQ
-2124 EAVDGGLYDPK
+2124 EAIDEGLYDPK
-2135 TGDVQDPKT
+2135 TGDIQDPKT
-2144 GDTFSFAEALTCGVL
+2144 GDKFSFAEALTSGVL

-2196 ETRREVEFKVAFL
+2196 ETRTEVEFKVAFL
-2209 QGFVVA
+2209 QGYVVA

-2226 IRKGL
+2226 IKKGL
-2231 YNSKTGMI
+2231 YNPKTGMI
-2239 TDPLTKQAIDL
+2239 TDPLTKQAIDV

-2267 DTRADS
+2267 DTRADA

-2295 TSNGNLMTLDVALD
+2295 TANGNLMTLDVALS

-2327 QEYYSPCTGKLS
+2327 QEYYSPCTGRVS

-2349 EEAVELGFIDC
+2349 QEAIELGFVDC
-2360 SSVRVKDSYQDRIV
+2360 SSVRVKDSHQDKIV
-2374 TFRDSTTSGLL
+2374 TVRDATAAGLL
-2385 DAQKGILTYP
+2385 NTQKGILTYP
-2395 TPMTL
+2395 APMTL

-2409 LTTCKPCSLQEALAQ
+2409 LTTRKPWSLQEALAQ
-2424 GCYDPKTGLMVI
+2424 SCYDPKTGLMVM

-2448 VKRGEINRDALTVKD
+2448 MKRGEINRDALTVKD

-2477 IGVIDPKLGTAT
+2477 IGVIDPKLGTAA
-2489 DPTNCAEMHFY
+2489 DPTNGAEMHFY

-2544 DRAIRRGIIDPA
+2544 DRAIKRGIIDPA
-2556 STLVKTND
+2556 STLVKTSG
-2564 GKVTTFDNAVEEG
+2564 GKVTTFDSAVEEG
-2577 IIDSRTGTIAGA
+2577 FVDSRAGTIAGA
-2589 GQFSRKMD
+2589 GQFGRRLD

-2632 LDPSSGDHL
+2632 LDPSSGDYL
-2641 TLADAIDKNLID
+2641 TLADAIEKNLID

-2671 LAEAIKLG
+2671 LAEAIRLG
-2679 FVNGETAMVK
+2679 FVDGETAKVK
-2689 DFTHGNLEVPISE
+2689 DFTRGNLEVTVSE

-2762 EKKSER
+2762 DKKSER

-2796 VSLSEAMEL
+2796 IYLSDAMEL

-2827 DSDSGHFVHPS
+2827 DADSGRFIHPS
-2838 TGRRLML
+2838 TGRKLML
-2845 SDACKEELINPLTSI
+2845 SDACKGELINPLTSI
-2860 VKHSKSGKYFKLP
+2860 VKHCKSGRYCKL
-2873 SAVEVGL
+2873 SEATEADL
-2880 IDEEKGLYKIPDS
+2880 IDEERGVYKIPDS
-2893 NRTLNLKEAKEKGLI
+2893 KKTLTLKEAKEKGLI

-2913 PLSIEEAVKSGLY
+2913 PLSIEEAVRNGLY
-2926 HPDTGRFTDP
+2926 RPDTGRFTDP

-2944 AQALVHGLIDPNTTA
+2944 AQALVHGLIDANTTA

-2975 EDGSI
+2975 EDGSV
-2980 DTSRGRVIDPKT
+2980 DVPRGCVVDPKT
-2992 KRAYTIDS
+2992 KRAYTIDA

-3022 GSIDFQRGTF
+3022 GSIDFQRCTF

-3098 IIFEQGTVVFLREP
+3098 IIFDQGTVVFLREP
-3112 LTFDAAIEQGHL
+3112 LTFDAAVEQGHL
-3124 SVVTGKFVDP
+3124 NVVTGKFIDP
-3134 QSKEILTLKETVSLG
+3134 QSKEVLTLKETVSLG

-3176 LMDAEKGNVLDCS
+3176 LMDAEKGNVLDS
-3189 TSRLYSLSAAIE
+3189 ETSRLYSLSAAIE

-3251 ECGLIDPSTTVV
+3251 DSGLIDPSTTVV

-3275 DAISVSKIVDATAG
+3275 DAISVSKIVDAVAG

-3301 LLKARDKGYILA
+3301 LLKAHDKGYILT
-3313 AEARVSTLFLFLLF
+3313 AEARVSTLLMFHIFMQIIL
-3327 YNCLSCINT
+3327 
-3336 SSDFSLS
+3336 
-3343 YLRSQ
+3343 

>member
-1 MLSLHGSF
+1 MLEIHCLF
-9 SRFLQHANTSAHQD
+9 SRFFRQTSPSAQHDINSVKTRKDGSHNTA
-23 LIHSMKGFDDD
+23 
-34 PHSKTASVTTV
+34 PSVATV
-45 TVTTSNG
+45 TVTTPSG
-52 PPTKKLSKPD
+52 PPTKKRSKPE
-62 SETYNSAALKGGTS
+62 SETYNSAAQTRGGTS
-76 NYPSA
+76 NYPNAS
-81 VPSNG
+81 VSRNG
-86 EARSGLS
+86 EAGSGLS
-93 PSKVNKDSPTKWSGS
+93 PSKIFKDSPMNWSGS

-119 RIHKTEEG
+119 RIHKVEEG
-127 IGTDNIIESPGI
+127 IGTDSIIESRGI

-148 TVGDAIS
+148 TVGDAIR
-155 LRILDVRTGQIV
+155 LRILDVRTGQIA
-167 TSPDERTPTVSIEE
+167 TSPDGRSPAVSIED
-181 ATARGL
+181 AADRGL
-187 VDPALAERLLGP
+187 VDPALAEQLLGP
-199 CGIIEEDGRSGR
+199 CGIIEEDGGSGR

-222 LFDAERGFVTAAE
+222 LLDAERGLATSAE
-235 GRVKVMYTSDE
+235 GQVKVMYTSDE
-246 DQNKRISIAKAV
+246 DQPKRISIAEAITRGMV
-258 AKGLIDP
+258 HP
-265 ETGQFTNPTG
+265 ETGQFTNPGG
-275 GEKMTLKE
+275 GEQITLKE
-283 AFSRNLIDRNP
+283 AFMRNLIDRDP
-294 TGDKG
+294 TGEKG
-299 KKKPN
+299 KKKSSNP
-304 NVGICLSDAISH
+304 GISLSDAISQ
-316 GLVDDRS
+316 GLLNDHS
-323 GQIVDRNSGDKFP
+323 GQIVDRNSGDKYP

-341 KRGVIDPSIR
+341 KRGIIDPSIR
-351 EIVDASADNKIT
+351 EVVDASADDKVT
-363 VSEAVASG
+363 VAQAIASG
-371 ILDPKQGKYIHG
+371 ILDPKQGKYFHG
-383 LSQEVLPM
+383 LSQEVLPL
-391 REARRRK
+391 REAKRRK
-398 LIVKPMTLK
+398 LIVKPLTLK
-407 DCTDLE
+407 DCCDME
-413 LIDNTGKILSPL
+413 LIDNTGKIFSPL
-425 HRKALPILECISRGV
+425 HRNRLSLLECISRGV
-440 LDSDT
+440 LDSDN
-445 VKSITDTKTENL
+445 VKSITDTTTDDL

-465 EEIILPEGKFRDQS
+465 EGIILPEGKFRDAS
-479 TGEICSIPEAVN
+479 TGEICTIPEAVN

-505 IDGFKDPDGNDF
+505 IDGFKDPVGTDF
-517 VSLNTAIAKGAL
+517 VSLNTAVAKGVL
-529 SMKTGVSM
+529 SMKTGVAM
-537 FVIDPKLGKTIS
+537 FVVDPKLGKTIS
-549 IDQAVKQNLV
+549 MDQAVKLNLV

-595 GQVLDPKNRKPLPLD
+595 GQLLDPKDRKLLPLD
-610 EAVRRRLISP
+610 EAVRRRLITP

-638 VTKTIKRYVTITS
+638 VTKTIKRFVTVTS
-651 SGVTTSDIKMSF
+651 SGVTTSDIRMTF
-663 GEAVRRGL
+663 GEAIRRGL
-671 IDETNQ
+671 IDEINQ

-684 GRVISVQDAMSEGL
+684 GRVLSVQDAMSEKL
-698 VGFASSDSS
+698 IGFESSESS
-707 PNHSPTRQRSSG
+707 PNSSPIRQKTSG
-719 AASPTK
+719 LASPTK
-725 SPGGSPVRVRNVD
+725 FPGGN
-738 STSPAAVKER
+738 AVKT
-748 SLDRGQP
+748 
-755 VPKGRSSGSSS
+755 RSSGSTS
-766 PVKERNCD
+766 PVKEKSLEHGQPVEKGH
-774 YSSVVSPVK
+774 SSGNSSPIKERKFDHSPVESSVK

-790 PVKEKPI
+790 PVKEKAG
-797 FDIAVGKGGTPPRK
+797 FDMAVGKGRSPSPRK
-811 GAMSPGRGSSPVK
+811 GRTSPGSGSSPVK
-824 QKLMQYSADDVFDS
+824 QKLLQYPSEDVIDS
-838 SVVHPSREQ
+838 SPVCTSLSPTSTSIPSCE
-847 TLVSAPSHKVDSA
+847 ADSA
-860 EFLSNER
+860 EFLANEQ
-867 QAAAIEKKVFEL
+867 QAAAMQKQVFEL
-879 PPDGWYLCEAI
+879 PPDGWYLSETI

-908 RLVSFEECVKL
+908 RLVSFEECVKIG
-919 EIINPASALV
+919 IINPSSAVV
-929 IDPNNRRKISL
+929 IDPNNGRKISL
-940 MRSLE
+940 IRSLE

-965 EAIDKNLVILERRM
+965 EAIAKNFVILEGRM

-1000 VELSDVGTGSS
+1000 VELSDVGSPA
-1011 GNPPTFT
+1011 GNLPTFR
-1018 EIRSSELDVSI
+1018 EIKSSDVDVST

-1039 IYDPATS
+1039 IYDPATA

-1094 IDKETGD
+1094 VDKETGH
-1101 YKDKAGRKIPL
+1101 YKDKAGRRISL
-1112 AEAAKFGVLAVVGSP
+1112 AEAAKFGVLAVVGAP
-1127 LVAAVKAAKI
+1127 LVAAVKSVQV
-1137 IKKALVPDPN
+1137 IKNALVADPN
-1147 TGEEVPIEVAY
+1147 TGEDVPIEVAY
-1158 ERGLIDEETLR
+1158 ERGLIDAETLR
-1169 SFEAATECFVEG
+1169 SFEAATERLVEG
-1181 TSPEQVVTTTTEIVS
+1181 TSPEQVVTTKTEIVS

-1203 PTTGKELTAQQAV
+1203 PTTGREITAQQAV
-1216 EKGLLTPEDLKQLT
+1216 EKGLLTTEDLKQLT
-1230 AAAQDGVEKG
+1230 AAAQDGLESG
-1240 KPVKTLSTTTIP
+1240 RPVKTLSTTTIP
-1252 LDDDGRPSAGE
+1252 LDDDDRPSAAE

-1270 TEPKYKVAIGRARS
+1270 TEPKFRVAIGRARS

-1323 ILDKPEIFKG
+1323 ILEKPEIFKG
-1333 SNGES
+1333 SDGES
-1338 LSLAEAV
+1338 LSLAEALS
-1345 NCNKLDGNKGAILDP
+1345 CNKLDGNKGAILDP

-1375 ILDPAGPSG
+1375 ILDPTGPSG
-1384 RLLIPVAHSL
+1384 RLLVPIAHSL

-1399 LEQGLMDPDAKKIVH
+1399 LEQGLIDPDAKKIVH
-1414 PETGTHLS
+1414 PETGTYLS

-1435 SRMVEPSSGSKVTLE
+1435 SKMVEPASGSKVTLE

-1465 KTPRGSVD
+1465 KTPSGSVD
-1473 LLTAVQ
+1473 LLTAAQ
-1479 DLKVFEKIPH
+1479 DLKVFEKSPH
-1489 ESSVTRLPPAGMTFP
+1489 ESSFKGLPPAGMTFP

-1511 VDPVAKEILHPITG
+1511 IDPVTKEILHPITG
-1525 VRIPLEKAIKDDFI
+1525 IRIPVEKAIEDNFI
-1539 MALPY
+1539 MSLPY
-1544 PVSPFSVEVTQALDH
+1544 PVSPFSVEVTQALGR
-1559 NLIDEEKGT
+1559 NLIDGEKGT

-1580 SEAVEN
+1580 SEAVES
-1586 GILVIKPIPQLI
+1586 GILVIKPVPQL
-1598 TFEPSGTVTAVTET
+1598 TTLEPSGTVTAVTET

-1639 HTQTGQIIP
+1639 HTQTGEVIP
-1648 LDEARRRGI
+1648 LDEARRQGI

-1671 EIKMSFSDAVAQGYV
+1671 EIKMSFSDAIAQGYV
-1686 DLDAGTYTNPATGEV
+1686 DLDAGTYTNPATGEL

-1715 SIPTQIS
+1715 MPAQNS
-1722 EGTTILPTGKNIKK
+1722 GDTTKYPAGKVKK
-1736 LNPVEAFDT
+1736 LNPVEAFET
-1745 LYEDATDR
+1745 LYEDKTKKFR
-1753 FHDPHSPTKNYTFKE
+1753 DPNSPTKNYTFKE

-1783 VTGGKPVTTREA
+1783 VISGKPVTTREA
-1795 VEKGIIDPKT
+1795 VEKGMIDPRTGKVKDAKT
-1805 GHVKDPKTGM
+1805 GI

-1824 LGLLAVVGAPVLAGV
+1824 LGLLAIVGAPVLAGMAV
-1839 ALADAVKG
+1839 VDAVKG
-1847 LKNKSNKKSREISP
+1847 LKDKKSPEKPSQHDSYMKEEIN
-1861 QPSSSVK
+1861 SSRALLFH
-1868 EQKTPLKSSPIKET
+1868 ETPVT
-1882 TLSPSRKS
+1882 PSRRS
-1890 PPKSPEYQNSS
+1890 PPKSPECQKLP
-1901 TKPSEKDKSPVITIK
+1901 TKPSEMEKSPVITIK
-1916 SKTRTQSPVKDI
+1916 TKARTPSPTKDT
-1928 LIGLKMPLREAIY
+1928 LSGPKMLLREAIY
-1941 DGYIEP
+1941 DRHIEP
-1947 ENCIITVPTSGVEEE
+1947 ESCSITILTSDGKEEQ
-1962 EKKMIVQDALDRN
+1962 MSVQDALDKN

-1982 VEVFSKAE
+1982 VEVFSKAK
-1990 VGLVDRK
+1990 VGLVDEK
-1997 TRFKVKVE
+1997 TRYKVKVT
-2005 KLLNA
+2005 KHLNA
-2010 ENLAHCGVYSLDSDS
+2010 ENLANDGVYSLDSDS
-2025 FVDPLTG
+2025 FIDPVTG
-2032 EAMRFD
+2032 ETIRFE
-2038 DLVLRYDVFDRDSI
+2038 DLVLRYDVFDPDLI
-2052 EVKNLG
+2052 EVKDLV
-2058 SHPETYVTLREALEA
+2058 SHPETYITLREALEV
-2073 PLIDRVTGH
+2073 PLIDKITGH
-2082 MVDPQT
+2082 MVDPLT

-2102 IVEKSGK
+2102 IVEKPIK
-2109 TKPIKVKPRPSLTFQ
+2109 TKLTKVKPHPSLTFQ

-2135 TGDVQDPKT
+2135 TGDIQDPKT
-2144 GDTFSFAEALTCGVL
+2144 GDKFSFVEALTSGVL

-2196 ETRREVEFKVAFL
+2196 ETRTEVEFKVAFL
-2209 QGFVVA
+2209 KGYVVA

-2226 IRKGL
+2226 IKKGL
-2231 YNSKTGMI
+2231 YNPKTGMI
-2239 TDPLTKQAIDL
+2239 TDPLTKQAVDV

-2267 DTRADS
+2267 DTRADA

-2285 VNPKTGKLRN
+2285 VNSKTGKLRN
-2295 TSNGNLMTLDVALD
+2295 TANGNLMTLDVALG

-2327 QEYYSPCTGKLS
+2327 QEYYSPCTGRVS

-2344 DELTV
+2344 DEVTV
-2349 EEAVELGFIDC
+2349 QEAIELGFVDC
-2360 SSVRVKDSYQDRIV
+2360 SSVRVKDSHQDKIV
-2374 TFRDSTTSGLL
+2374 TVRDATASGLL
-2385 DAQKGILTYP
+2385 NTQKGILTYP
-2395 TPMTL
+2395 APMTL

-2409 LTTCKPCSLQEALAQ
+2409 LTTRKPWSLQEALAQ
-2424 GCYDPKTGLMVI
+2424 SCYDPKTGLMVM

-2448 VKRGEINRDALTVKD
+2448 MKRGEINRDALTVKD

-2489 DPTNCAEMHFY
+2489 DPTNGAEMHFY

-2544 DRAIRRGIIDPA
+2544 DRAIQRGIIDPA
-2556 STLVKTND
+2556 STLVTSG
-2564 GKVTTFDNAVEEG
+2564 GKVTTFGSAVEEG
-2577 IIDSRTGTIAGA
+2577 LVDSRAGTIAGA
-2589 GQFSRKMD
+2589 GQFGKRLD
-2597 FQEAFEQGLLIEVRR
+2597 FQEAFEQGILIEVRR

-2632 LDPSSGDHL
+2632 LDPSSGDYL
-2641 TLADAIDKNLID
+2641 TLAEAIEKNLID

-2671 LAEAIKLG
+2671 LAEAIRIG
-2679 FVNGETAMVK
+2679 FVDGETAKVK
-2689 DFTHGNLEVPISE
+2689 DFTHGNVEVTVSE

-2762 EKKSER
+2762 DKKSER

-2783 RAGTFREPGANCT
+2783 RAGTFKEPGANCT
-2796 VSLSEAMEL
+2796 IYLSEAMEL

-2827 DSDSGHFVHPS
+2827 DADSGRFIHPS
-2838 TGRRLML
+2838 TGRKLML
-2845 SDACKEELINPLTSI
+2845 SDACKGELINPLTSI
-2860 VKHSKSGKYFKLP
+2860 VKHCKSGKYLKLP
-2873 SAVEVGL
+2873 EATEANL
-2880 IDEEKGLYKIPDS
+2880 IDEEQGIYKIPDS
-2893 NRTLNLKEAKEKGLI
+2893 NKTLTLKEAKEKGLI
-2908 VTSKK
+2908 VTCKK
-2913 PLSIEEAVKSGLY
+2913 PLSIEEAVRSGLY
-2926 HPDTGRFTDP
+2926 RPDTGRFTDP
-2936 DVGDQLDI
+2936 DVGDLLDI
-2944 AQALVHGLIDPNTTA
+2944 AQALVHGLIDANTTA
-2959 LKDPAT
+2959 LKDPTT

-2980 DTSRGRVIDPKT
+2980 DVPRGCVADPKT
-2992 KRAYTIDS
+2992 KRAYTIDA

-3005 LLVTVERP
+3005 LLITVEKP

-3022 GSIDFQRGTF
+3022 GSIDFQRCTF

-3080 MNKRAAFDPQ
+3080 MNKRAAFDPH

-3098 IIFEQGTVVFLREP
+3098 IIFDQGTVVFLREP
-3112 LTFDAAIEQGHL
+3112 LTFDAAVEQGHL
-3124 SVVTGKFVDP
+3124 NVVTGKFIDP
-3134 QSKEILTLKETVSLG
+3134 QSKEVLTLKETVSLG

-3176 LMDAEKGNVLDCS
+3176 LMDAEKGNVLDS
-3189 TSRLYSLSAAIE
+3189 ATSRLYSLSAAIE

-3251 ECGLIDPSTTVV
+3251 ESGLIDPSTTVV

-3275 DAISVSKIVDATAG
+3275 DAISISKIVDAAAG
-3289 RMLETSTGKSID
+3289 RMMETSTGKSID
-3301 LLKARDKGYILA
+3301 LLKAYDKGYILT
-3313 AEARVSTLFLFLLF
+3313 AEARVSTLLVF
-3327 YNCLSCINT
+3327 
-3336 SSDFSLS
+3336 FSFI
-3343 YLRSQ
+3343 